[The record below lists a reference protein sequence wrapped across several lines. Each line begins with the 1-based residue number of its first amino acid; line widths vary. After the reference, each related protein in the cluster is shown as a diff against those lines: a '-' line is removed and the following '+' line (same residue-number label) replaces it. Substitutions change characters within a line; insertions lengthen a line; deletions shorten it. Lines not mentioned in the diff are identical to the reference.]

1 MSNTQHPEALRL
13 ADTLEEHSLNPLLSP
28 LMELA
33 TELRRQHA
41 RIAELEAQLS
51 AIGAGGVEPLRKQAV
66 QAAVQAEVPEAIEQ
80 MAVERYK
87 VVPSHE
93 SMFHRWA
100 VVAGNGTQQ
109 LYIGREVECLNMA
122 RKFTGAFLDGAFLAM
137 QNTAPAHPAEGV
149 PAQAVQP
156 SDSLIEAVDA
166 WFADNTGL
174 GGCSDKDVAELAAIF
189 ATHPTQQGLDAETQ
203 RHATIGKAIERACM
217 DLPDGTE
224 ISVSLEKDA
233 GTVTLIDQDG
243 NEYENF
249 SCDYG
254 FAGVLNEAIDAA
266 MAAHAAIKKEL
277 SNEHRTNHRSN

>member
-1 MSNTQHPEALRL
+1 MIRVHHRAN
-13 ADTLEEHSLNPLLSP
+13 
-28 LMELA
+28 
-33 TELRRQHA
+33 
-41 RIAELEAQLS
+41 ELEAQLS
-51 AIGAGGVEPLRKQAV
+51 AIGAGGVEAPASPVSTYVEVRECSDCGHVGINDADGSK
-66 QAAVQAEVPEAIEQ
+66 AACNTCEWHGDSPREDKCPGCNRVGTMSAACPKCGSRTLLLAET
-80 MAVERYK
+80 
-87 VVPSHE
+87 H
-93 SMFHRWA
+93 
-100 VVAGNGTQQ
+100 
-109 LYIGREVECLNMA
+109 L
-122 RKFTGAFLDGAFLAM
+122 LA
-137 QNTAPAHPAEGV
+137 TAHPAEGV

-156 SDSLIEAVDA
+156 SDALIEAVDA

-189 ATHPTQQGLDAETQ
+189 ATQPAAQGLDAETQ
-203 RHATIGKAIERACM
+203 RHAAIGKAIERACM

-266 MAAHAAIKKEL
+266 MAAHARNKKGIEQ
-277 SNEHRTNHRSN
+277 